1 MSFRK
6 ERKYKLTISEFDRLK
21 NQLLRIGMNN
31 LFQPRKIN
39 SLYYDTDAYDLH
51 HHSEDGVVPRKK
63 IRIRWYDSVKN
74 ASVETKI
81 SSIEGRYK
89 IKKPKILTGPD
100 SFPKVISDQVY
111 GILTP
116 SLLVSYERE
125 YYTLKGMR
133 LTFDSKITY
142 KDYRSVLS
150 MKYDDAERVME
161 IKVSVDTS
169 EDFIEKHIPYPTSR
183 FSKYSRGILFC
194 NNDI

>member
-21 NQLLRIGMNN
+21 NQLLRIGMEN

-81 SSIEGRYK
+81 SSITMECLWKENNNKHSPTRTEDCKGNGRQF
-89 IKKPKILTGPD
+89 G
-100 SFPKVISDQVY
+100 
-111 GILTP
+111 
-116 SLLVSYERE
+116 
-125 YYTLKGMR
+125 
-133 LTFDSKITY
+133 
-142 KDYRSVLS
+142 
-150 MKYDDAERVME
+150 
-161 IKVSVDTS
+161 
-169 EDFIEKHIPYPTSR
+169 
-183 FSKYSRGILFC
+183 
-194 NNDI
+194 ND